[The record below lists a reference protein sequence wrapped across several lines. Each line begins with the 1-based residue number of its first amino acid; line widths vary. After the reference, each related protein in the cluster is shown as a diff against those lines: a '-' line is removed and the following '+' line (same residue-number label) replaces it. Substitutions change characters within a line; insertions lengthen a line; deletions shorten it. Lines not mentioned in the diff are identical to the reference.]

1 MKESS
6 NPNFFAFTFHALFLA
21 LTLNFIDINTVV
33 PNMIAEA
40 GGSSVHL
47 GILSAIMIGGTS
59 FMQLFF
65 AGILMPYPKKKRFLI
80 TGIYLRVAAL
90 ILLGLFLLGA
100 DGSGSEG
107 IWKVFVILGI
117 MTIFSFSGSFAGIA
131 YMDILGRAI
140 EPDRR
145 KRFFLLKQLISSFG
159 VIISAL
165 LVKLVLSLFAY
176 PVNYSILFI
185 SAGVL
190 LLIGT
195 IGFWLIRE
203 PAGVGKTK
211 ISMSE
216 RFRAFRD
223 AIRKDRN
230 LRMYLLLINTSG
242 ITLVTIPF
250 FILFGRTQFELTG
263 TMVGTYLLVQM
274 SGSLATNIILNMV
287 NKNQRY
293 KGILY
298 MFILAGTA
306 APLAALILSSNQT
319 LYVIV
324 FLISGISLALYQIAA
339 PGVLLEISN
348 DENRP
353 VYTGLAGAGSI
364 MNMIFPIIAGLLIRL
379 IGFPAVLVISSLII
393 FSGVFAAKRID
404 CTRISGKKT
413 AVE

>member
-1 MKESS
+1 MMPSAPIFRIRRAS
-6 NPNFFAFTFHALFLA
+6 LRVL
-21 LTLNFIDINTVV
+21 ID
-33 PNMIAEA
+33 
-40 GGSSVHL
+40 
-47 GILSAIMIGGTS
+47 GTS

-80 TGIYLRVAAL
+80 IGIYLRVAAL
-90 ILLGLFLLGA
+90 ILLGVFLLGV

-117 MTIFSFSGSFAGIA
+117 MTIFSFSGSFASIA
-131 YMDILGRAI
+131 YTDILGRAI
-140 EPDRR
+140 EPDSR
-145 KRFFLLKQLISSFG
+145 KRFFLMKQLISSFG

-165 LVKLVLSLFAY
+165 LVKLVLGFFAY

-203 PAGVGKTK
+203 PAGVEKKK
-211 ISMSE
+211 ISMAE

-223 AIRKDRN
+223 AISKDRN
-230 LRMYLLLINTSG
+230 LQMYLLLINTSG
-242 ITLVTIPF
+242 IILVTIPF
-250 FILFGRTQFELTG
+250 FILLGRTKFELTG

-274 SGSLATNIILNMV
+274 SGSLATNIILNLM

-298 MFILAGTA
+298 MFILTGTTV
-306 APLAALILSSNQT
+306 PIAALLLSSNQT
-319 LYVIV
+319 LYMIV
-324 FLISGISLALYQIAA
+324 FLLSGISLALYQIAA

-364 MNMIFPIIAGLLIRL
+364 MNMIFPIIAGVLIRL
-379 IGFPAVLVISSLII
+379 IGFPAVMVISSLII

-404 CTRISGKKT
+404 CKRITGR
-413 AVE
+413 E

>member
-1 MKESS
+1 MKKSS
-6 NPNFFAFTFHALFLA
+6 NRNVFAFTFHALFLA
-21 LTLNFIDINTVV
+21 LTMNFIDINTVV
-33 PNMIAEA
+33 PNMIAEV

-59 FMQLFF
+59 FMQLIF

-80 TGIYLRVAAL
+80 TGIYLRVFAL
-90 ILLGLFLLGA
+90 IILGIFLLGTNV
-100 DGSGSEG
+100 SGG
-107 IWKVFVILGI
+107 TWKVLVILGI

-140 EPDRR
+140 EPERR
-145 KRFFLLKQLISSFG
+145 KRFFLLKQLIASFG

-165 LVKLVLSLFAY
+165 LVKLVLGSFAY

-195 IGFWLIRE
+195 IGFWLIQE
-203 PAGVGKTK
+203 PAGVEKKK

-223 AIRKDRN
+223 AIIKDRN

-250 FILFGRTQFELTG
+250 LILYARTQFDLSG
-263 TMVGTYLLVQM
+263 SMVGTFLLVQM
-274 SGSLATNIILNMV
+274 SGSLATNIILNLV

-298 MFILAGTA
+298 MFILMGVVVPISALF
-306 APLAALILSSNQT
+306 LASSQS

-324 FLISGISLALYQIAA
+324 FLFSGIALALYQIAA

-364 MNMIFPIIAGLLIRL
+364 MNILYPIIAGVLIRV
-379 IGFPAVLVISSLII
+379 IGFSAVLIISSLII
-393 FSGVFAAKRID
+393 GSGIFAATRID
-404 CTRISGKKT
+404 CRRISGG
-413 AVE
+413 EQH

>member
-1 MKESS
+1 MKEST
-6 NPNFFAFTFHALFLA
+6 NRNFFAFIFHALFLA
-21 LTLNFIDINTVV
+21 LTMNFIDINTVV

-65 AGILMPYPKKKRFLI
+65 AGILMPYPKKKQFLI
-80 TGIYLRVAAL
+80 AGIYLRVAAL
-90 ILLGLFLLGA
+90 IVLGLFLLGV
-100 DGSGSEG
+100 DGSSSEG

-140 EPDRR
+140 EPDQR

-165 LVKLVLSLFAY
+165 LVKLVLGFFTY

-195 IGFWLIRE
+195 IGFWLIKE
-203 PAGVGKTK
+203 PAGVEKKK
-211 ISMSE
+211 ISMAE
-216 RFRAFRD
+216 RFLAFRD
-223 AIRKDRN
+223 AVRKDRN

-263 TMVGTYLLVQM
+263 ALVGTYLLIQM
-274 SGSLATNIILNMV
+274 SGSLATNIVLNMA

-298 MFILAGTA
+298 MFILTGTT
-306 APLAALILSSNQT
+306 APITALIFSSNQT
-319 LYVIV
+319 LYAIV
-324 FLISGISLALYQIAA
+324 FLLSGVSLALYQIAA
-339 PGVLLEISN
+339 PGVLLEIST

-364 MNMIFPIIAGLLIRL
+364 MNMIFPIVAGVLIRL
-379 IGFPAVLVISSLII
+379 IGFPAVLILSSVII
-393 FSGVFAAKRID
+393 FSGIFSARRID
-404 CTRISGKKT
+404 CTRISESKKK
-413 AVE
+413 